1 MTDFLQHFQLF
12 RQQPYS
18 YYRLFT
24 ALSTLQTAK
33 LQLLQIFT
41 APSALQTANLQLLQ
55 IFNSTFVQLF
65 IQQTYSY
72 YRCLQHFYVTTGV
85 AQAISNVSGLHL
97 ATTS

>member
-24 ALSTLQTAK
+24 ALSAPQTAK
-33 LQLLQIFT
+33 LQLLHIFT

-55 IFNSTFVQLF
+55 MFTALLCD
-65 IQQTYSY
+65 
-72 YRCLQHFYVTTGV
+72 YRCGPSY
-85 AQAISNVSGLHL
+85 
-97 ATTS
+97 

>member
-41 APSALQTANLQLLQ
+41 APSALQTANLQL
-55 IFNSTFVQLF
+55 
-65 IQQTYSY
+65 IQMFTALLCD
-72 YRCLQHFYVTTGV
+72 YRCGPSY
-85 AQAISNVSGLHL
+85 
-97 ATTS
+97 